1 MSSSP
6 APTRP
11 SSRLHYAWV
20 VAAITFLTLIVA
32 AGVRSVPSVLIV
44 PLEHEFGWSRA
55 TISFAVSVNL
65 LLYGLIGPFAAGFI
79 NLYGPRR
86 VMLLAFTLVAAGVA
100 STSLVMHHPWQLTLL
115 WGVLVGAGTGLTALV
130 LGATIV
136 HRWFHVHRGT
146 IIGVLTAST
155 ATGQLLFLPLLA
167 RIIEHH
173 GWRAATLLIVG
184 VLLAM
189 LPVIFF
195 FMRDRPAGAVRPFG
209 LSPDEPMTAPA
220 PAGNPFSG
228 ALSAL
233 RLGARSRDFWLLAGS
248 FFICGASTNGLIG
261 THLVPACMDHGIPEV
276 QAAGLLAVMGIFDL
290 VGTTAS
296 GWLSDRFS
304 NRWLLC
310 MYYGLRGL
318 SLLCLPS
325 AFQPETH
332 RLSLFAVFYGLD
344 WIATVPPTVALTA
357 RAFGREKVGIMFGWI
372 IASHQ
377 VGAALAAW
385 GAGLIRTTE
394 GAYDHAFLISGS
406 LCVLTAAGV
415 LMIGRHQ
422 GNAAANSL
430 PLPSGAPAAS
440 ISN

>member
-1 MSSSP
+1 
-6 APTRP
+6 
-11 SSRLHYAWV
+11 
-20 VAAITFLTLIVA
+20 
-32 AGVRSVPSVLIV
+32 VPGVLIV

-55 TISFAVSVNL
+55 TISFAVSINL

-100 STSLVMHHPWQLTLL
+100 MTSLVMHQPWQLTLL

-146 IIGVLTAST
+146 LIGVLTAST

-167 RIIEHH
+167 HIIEHH
-173 GWRAATLLIVG
+173 GWRAATLLIVV

-209 LSPDEPMTAPA
+209 LSPDEPMAAPA
-220 PAGNPFSG
+220 PAGNPFAE

-233 RLGARSRDFWLLAGS
+233 RLGMRSRDFWLLAGS

-276 QAAGLLAVMGIFDL
+276 KAAGLLAVMGIFDL
-290 VGTTAS
+290 IGTTAS

-304 NRWLLC
+304 NRWLLFT
-310 MYYGLRGL
+310 YYGLRGL
-318 SLLCLPS
+318 SLLFLPS

-357 RAFGREKVGIMFGWI
+357 QAFGRDKVGIMFGWI
-372 IASHQ
+372 VAFHQ
-377 VGAALAAW
+377 IGAALAAW
-385 GAGLIRTTE
+385 GAGFIRTSE

-415 LMIGRHQ
+415 LFIGRQ
-422 GNAAANSL
+422 RRDSAAHSS
-430 PLPSGAPAAS
+430 PLPSGADAAPVS
-440 ISN
+440 H

>member
-1 MSSSP
+1 MSSTTSHH
-6 APTRP
+6 PTPRF
-11 SSRLHYAWV
+11 HYAWV

-32 AGVRSVPSVLIV
+32 AGVRSVPGVLIV

-55 TISFAVSVNL
+55 TISFAVSINL

-86 VMLLAFTLVAAGVA
+86 IMLLAFTLVAAGVT
-100 STSLVMHHPWQLTLL
+100 STALVMKTSWQLTLL
-115 WGVLVGAGTGLTALV
+115 WGVLVGSGTGLTALV

-136 HRWFHVHRGT
+136 HSWFHKHRGL
-146 IIGVLTAST
+146 IIGILTAST
-155 ATGQLLFLPLLA
+155 ATGQLIFLPLLA
-167 RIIEHH
+167 HVIEKH
-173 GWRAATLLIVG
+173 GWRSAVFIIVG

-189 LPVIFF
+189 LPLIFL
-195 FMRDRPAGAVRPFG
+195 FMRDRPAGAVRPYG
-209 LSPDEPMTAPA
+209 LAPDMPMPTPA
-220 PAGNPFSG
+220 PAGNPFS
-228 ALSAL
+228 AAISAL
-233 RLGARSRDFWLLAGS
+233 RLGMRSRDFWLLAGS

-276 QAAGLLAVMGIFDL
+276 RAAGLLAVMGIFDL
-290 VGTTAS
+290 IGTTAS

-304 NRWLLC
+304 NRWLLF

-318 SLLCLPS
+318 SLLFLPS

-357 RAFGREKVGIMFGWI
+357 QAFGREKVGIMFGWI

-385 GAGLIRTTE
+385 GAGLIRTSQ

-415 LMIGRHQ
+415 LFIGRKRDT
-422 GNAAANSL
+422 GTAAESS
-430 PLPSGAPAAS
+430 PLPSGVMATS
-440 ISN
+440 TSE

>member
-1 MSSSP
+1 VQTK
-6 APTRP
+6 APSQSAT
-11 SSRLHYAWV
+11 SRIHYAWV
-20 VAAITFLTLIVA
+20 VVGITFLTLIVA
-32 AGVRSVPSVLIV
+32 AGVRSVPGVLIV

-86 VMLLAFTLVAAGVA
+86 VMLLAFTLVAMGVGTTA
-100 STSLVMHHPWQLTLL
+100 LVMKTPWQLTVL

-130 LGATIV
+130 LGATVV

-146 IIGVLTAST
+146 ILGVLTAST

-167 RIIEHH
+167 HIIERH
-173 GWRAATLLIVG
+173 GWRSATLLIVG

-189 LPVIFF
+189 LPVIFV

-209 LSPDEPMTAPA
+209 LSPDEPWSAPA
-220 PAGNPFSG
+220 PAGNPF
-228 ALSAL
+228 AEAVSAL
-233 RLGARSRDFWLLAGS
+233 GLGLRSRDFWLLAGS

-276 QAAGLLAVMGIFDL
+276 RAAGLLAVMGIFDL
-290 VGTTAS
+290 IGTTAS

-310 MYYGLRGL
+310 TYYGLRGL
-318 SLLCLPS
+318 SLLFLPG

-357 RAFGREKVGIMFGWI
+357 RAFGREKVGLMFGWI
-372 IASHQ
+372 VASHQ

-385 GAGLIRTTE
+385 GAGLIRTNE
-394 GAYDHAFLISGS
+394 GAYDHAFFISGS
-406 LCVLTAAGV
+406 LCVLTALGV
-415 LMIGRHQ
+415 LFIGRGRPSVTQ
-422 GNAAANSL
+422 SLPMRSGVEAAA
-430 PLPSGAPAAS
+430 AS
-440 ISN
+440 N

>member
-1 MSSSP
+1 MSQLANSKP
-6 APTRP
+6 ARF
-11 SSRLHYAWV
+11 HYAWI

-44 PLEHEFGWSRA
+44 PLEHEFGWTRA

-100 STSLVMHHPWQLTLL
+100 STSLIMHTPWQLTLL

-130 LGATIV
+130 LGATVV

-167 RIIEHH
+167 RIIERH
-173 GWRAATLLIVG
+173 GWRTATLLIVG
-184 VLLAM
+184 ALLAM
-189 LPVIFF
+189 LPIIFF
-195 FMRDRPAGAVRPFG
+195 FMRDRPGGAVRPYG
-209 LSPDEPMTAPA
+209 LSPDEPVAAPA
-220 PAGNPFSG
+220 PPGNPFAE
-228 ALSAL
+228 ALGAL
-233 RLGARSRDFWLLAGS
+233 RLGLGSRDFCLLAGS

-261 THLVPACMDHGIPEV
+261 THLVPACMDHGIPEIR
-276 QAAGLLAVMGIFDL
+276 AAGLLAVMGIFDL
-290 VGTTAS
+290 IGTTAS

-304 NRWLLC
+304 NRWLLF

-318 SLLCLPS
+318 SLLFLPS
-325 AFQPETH
+325 AFEPETH
-332 RLSLFAVFYGLD
+332 RLSLFAIFYGLD

-357 RAFGREKVGIMFGWI
+357 QAFGREKVGIMFGWI
-372 IASHQ
+372 VASHQ

-385 GAGLIRTTE
+385 GAGLIRTNE

-406 LCVLTAAGV
+406 LCLLTAAGV
-415 LMIGRHQ
+415 LMIGRQ
-422 GNAAANSL
+422 RGSTAANSS
-430 PLPSGAPAAS
+430 PFPSGVPAAS
-440 ISN
+440 VSG

>member
-1 MSSSP
+1 
-6 APTRP
+6 
-11 SSRLHYAWV
+11 
-20 VAAITFLTLIVA
+20 VAAVTFLTLIVG

-86 VMLLAFTLVAAGVA
+86 IMLLAFTLVAAGVA
-100 STSLVMHHPWQLTLL
+100 STALVMKTSWQLTLL
-115 WGVLVGAGTGLTALV
+115 WGVLVGSGTGLTALV

-136 HRWFHVHRGT
+136 HSWFHKHRGL
-146 IIGVLTAST
+146 IIGILTAST

-167 RIIEHH
+167 HVIETR
-173 GWRAATLLIVG
+173 GWRSAVSIVVV

-189 LPVIFF
+189 LPIIFI
-195 FMRDRPAGAVRPFG
+195 FMRDRPAGAVRPYG
-209 LSPDEPMTAPA
+209 LSADEPAPA
-220 PAGNPFSG
+220 PTPAGNPFST

-233 RLGARSRDFWLLAGS
+233 RLGLRSRDFWLLAGS

-290 VGTTAS
+290 FGTTAS

-304 NRWLLC
+304 NRWLLFT
-310 MYYGLRGL
+310 YYGLRGL
-318 SLLCLPS
+318 SLLFLPS
-325 AFQPETH
+325 AFQLETH

-372 IASHQ
+372 VASHQ
-377 VGAALAAW
+377 IGAALAAW
-385 GAGLIRTTE
+385 GAGFIRTSE
-394 GAYDHAFLISGS
+394 GAYDHAFFISGS

-415 LMIGRHQ
+415 LLIGR
-422 GNAAANSL
+422 GRRDAAANSS
-430 PLPSGAPAAS
+430 PFPSSAPAAS
-440 ISN
+440 ISS

>member
-1 MSSSP
+1 MSPP
-6 APTRP
+6 AIHQPARF
-11 SSRLHYAWV
+11 HYAWV
-20 VAAITFLTLIVA
+20 VVAVTFLTLIVA
-32 AGVRSVPSVLIV
+32 AGVRSVPGVLIV

-55 TISFAVSVNL
+55 TISFAVSINL

-86 VMLLAFTLVAAGVA
+86 IMLLAFTLVAAGVA
-100 STSLVMHHPWQLTLL
+100 STALLMHQSWQLVVL
-115 WGVLVGAGTGLTALV
+115 WGVLVGSGTGLTALV

-136 HRWFHVHRGT
+136 HRWFHAHRGL
-146 IIGVLTAST
+146 IMGALTAST

-167 RIIEHH
+167 HVIEKS
-173 GWRAATLLIVG
+173 GWRSAVFIIVG

-189 LPVIFF
+189 LPLIYFL
-195 FMRDRPAGAVRPFG
+195 MRDQPAAGVRPYG
-209 LSPDEPMTAPA
+209 LPANAPVPSPAA
-220 PAGNPFSG
+220 VGNPFAEAIAG
-228 ALSAL
+228 L
-233 RLGARSRDFWLLAGS
+233 RLGVRSRDFWLLGGS

-276 QAAGLLAVMGIFDL
+276 RAAGLLAVMGLFDL

-318 SLLCLPS
+318 SLLFLPS
-325 AFQPETH
+325 AFHPETH

-357 RAFGREKVGIMFGWI
+357 QIFGREKVGMMFGWI
-372 IASHQ
+372 IAAHQ

-385 GAGLIRTTE
+385 GAGLIRTVE
-394 GAYDHAFLISGS
+394 GAYDHAFFISGS

-415 LMIGRHQ
+415 LFIGRRP
-422 GNAAANSL
+422 AAAHSSL
-430 PLPSGAPAAS
+430 IPSGAMASPAP
-440 ISN
+440 N

>member
-1 MSSSP
+1 MSLPTSQKP
-6 APTRP
+6 ARF
-11 SSRLHYAWV
+11 HYAWV
-20 VAAITFLTLIVA
+20 VVAITFLTLIVG
-32 AGVRSVPSVLIV
+32 AGVRSVPGVLIV
-44 PLEHEFGWSRA
+44 PLEHEFGWTRA
-55 TISFAVSVNL
+55 TVSFAVSINL

-100 STSLVMHHPWQLTLL
+100 ATSLVMHQSWQLVVL
-115 WGVLVGAGTGLTALV
+115 WGVLVGSGTGLTALV
-130 LGATIV
+130 LGATVV

-146 IIGVLTAST
+146 IMGMLTAST

-167 RIIEHH
+167 RVIEKH
-173 GWRAATLLIVG
+173 GWRSATLLIVG

-189 LPVIFF
+189 LPLIFF

-209 LSPDEPMTAPA
+209 LSPDEPMATPA
-220 PAGNPFSG
+220 PAGNPFSE
-228 ALSAL
+228 ALAGL
-233 RLGARSRDFWLLAGS
+233 RLGMRSRDFWLLAGS

-261 THLVPACMDHGIPEV
+261 THLIPACMDHGIPEV
-276 QAAGLLAVMGIFDL
+276 TAAGLLAVMGIFDL
-290 VGTTAS
+290 IGTTAS

-304 NRWLLC
+304 NRWLLF
-310 MYYGLRGL
+310 MYYGLRGS
-318 SLLCLPS
+318 SLLFLPS

-357 RAFGREKVGIMFGWI
+357 QAFGREKVGIMFGWI
-372 IASHQ
+372 VASHQ

-385 GAGLIRTTE
+385 GAGFIRTNE

-415 LMIGRHQ
+415 LMIGRKRDKD
-422 GNAAANSL
+422 AAANSL
-430 PLPSGAPAAS
+430 PLPSGAMAAS
-440 ISN
+440 TSD

>member
-1 MSSSP
+1 MSVPTISKP
-6 APTRP
+6 ARF
-11 SSRLHYAWV
+11 HYAWV
-20 VAAITFLTLIVA
+20 VMAITFLTLIVA
-32 AGVRSVPSVLIV
+32 AGVRSVPGVLIV

-55 TISFAVSVNL
+55 TISFAVSINL

-86 VMLLAFTLVAAGVA
+86 IMLLAFTLVAAGVT
-100 STSLVMHHPWQLTLL
+100 STALVMKTPWQLTLL
-115 WGVLVGAGTGLTALV
+115 WGVLVGSGTGLTALV
-130 LGATIV
+130 LGATVV

-146 IIGVLTAST
+146 IMGVLTAST

-167 RIIEHH
+167 HVIEKY
-173 GWRAATLLIVG
+173 GWRSAVFIIVG

-189 LPVIFF
+189 LPLIFF
-195 FMRDRPAGAVRPFG
+195 LMRDRPAGAVRPFG
-209 LSPDEPMTAPA
+209 LSPDEPMAAPA
-220 PAGNPFSG
+220 PAGNPFSE
-228 ALSAL
+228 AISAL
-233 RLGARSRDFWLLAGS
+233 RFGLRHRDFWLLAGS

-276 QAAGLLAVMGIFDL
+276 KAAGLLAVMGIFDL
-290 VGTTAS
+290 IGTTAS

-304 NRWLLC
+304 NRWLLFV
-310 MYYGLRGL
+310 YYGLRGL
-318 SLLCLPS
+318 SLLFLPS

-357 RAFGREKVGIMFGWI
+357 QAFGREKVGIMFGWI

-377 VGAALAAW
+377 IGAALAAW
-385 GAGLIRTTE
+385 GAGLIRTNE

-415 LMIGRHQ
+415 LFIGRKRDTAV
-422 GNAAANSL
+422 AAESS
-430 PLPSGAPAAS
+430 PLPSGAMAPS
-440 ISN
+440 TSD